1 MAVNPVN
8 LIGPI
13 VAQLRHDRG
22 WSQEIV
28 EARLQRLGYRIT
40 RQTLANIECG
50 RTCITDVEIAMF
62 LRVFQVSITVLFP
75 SDIENRR
82 RNPRRLL
89 PGDPDYE

>member
-1 MAVNPVN
+1 MNPVN

-13 VAQLRHDRG
+13 IAELRRDRG
-22 WSQEIV
+22 WSQEIF
-28 EARLQRLGYRIT
+28 EAKLQSLGYRIT

-62 LRVFQVSITVLFP
+62 LRALCVPITALFP
-75 SDIENRR
+75 PDIENRR
-82 RNPRRLL
+82 KNPRRLR